1 MQYFFQFVLV
11 VWTFFFGFIR
21 LIDWFFG
28 VIKVFCG
35 WNGWKNEFF
44 GTKNLQIQIFQQPQW
59 MLNFGLTSNTSFA
72 NSFFFFI
79 KQTGADDLKKIAGPG
94 MRAWAFPFFI
104 LFFFFSINTFFMS
117 FLKYFLINTPPMSFF
132 RLI

>member
-1 MQYFFQFVLV
+1 MNVEFWADKQHVVCQF
-11 VWTFFFGFIR
+11 
-21 LIDWFFG
+21 
-28 VIKVFCG
+28 
-35 WNGWKNEFF
+35 
-44 GTKNLQIQIFQQPQW
+44 
-59 MLNFGLTSNTSFA
+59 
-72 NSFFFFI
+72 FFFFI

-104 LFFFFSINTFFMS
+104 LFFFFFSINTFFMS